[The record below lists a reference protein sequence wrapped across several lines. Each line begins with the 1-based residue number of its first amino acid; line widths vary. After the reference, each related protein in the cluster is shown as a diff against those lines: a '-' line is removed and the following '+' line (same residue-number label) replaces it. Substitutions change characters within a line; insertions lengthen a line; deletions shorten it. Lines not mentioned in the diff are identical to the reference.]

1 MSNATVSRLG
11 QASGAGDANALF
23 LKVYAGEV
31 LAMFDRENQMLGMT
45 TVRTINKGHSAK
57 FPVTGSIA
65 SSYHTI
71 GNEILGTAVQHA
83 EKVINI
89 DDMLLAHAFIGEIDE
104 LKNEYEVRS
113 IYSKEMGFA
122 LARTVDK
129 HLINLVVHGSQASA
143 TISGVTQGGKDL
155 IDADADTSATSLID
169 SIFEC
174 IQVLDEKDI
183 PTSDRFIVCK
193 PDQYYQLCNV
203 DKLTSRDF
211 SRKPSDFG
219 AGTVVSIGG
228 VPVIKSNSAVDAFTT
243 QVAVTGENNTYA
255 HDGQNHVA
263 VIFHK
268 SGVGTVKLK
277 DMVIESTYDPRRL
290 GTLMTARLAL
300 GSAYLR
306 PEACAAIKTA

>member
-23 LKVYAGEV
+23 LKIFAGEV
-31 LAMFDRENQMLGMT
+31 LSMFDRENQMLGMT
-45 TVRTINKGHSAK
+45 TVRTIKQGHSAK

-129 HLINLVVHGSQASA
+129 HLINLAVHGSQASA

-155 IDADADTSATSLID
+155 IDADADTNATSLID

-174 IQVLDEKDI
+174 IQAMDEKDV
-183 PTSDRFIVCK
+183 PSNDRFIVVK

-203 DKLTSRDF
+203 DKLVSRDF
-211 SRKPSDFG
+211 SDNGGDFAKG
-219 AGTVVSIGG
+219 SVVSIGG

-243 QVAVTGENNTYA
+243 QSAVTGENNTYA

-263 VIFHK
+263 VVFHK
-268 SGVGTVKLK
+268 SGIGTVKLK

-300 GSAYLR
+300 GSNYLR
-306 PEACAAIKTA
+306 PEACSAIKTA